1 MTISKPAPVWL
12 SEHDVRAL
20 VVAARKAKADLLAII
35 DGIDRKVAER
45 RDTINK
51 SLADLDTKARVAAV
65 DASAA
70 TLKITLKNET
80 NPRRVELLRAIAR
93 MNAQAQ
99 AAIEFW
105 DNPVHVVLRAT
116 IASAKRSTVFENL
129 AAAGPAELK
138 AFSSLAVATKDLDL
152 GAAIIG
158 KLHAIT
164 PSTARPVSPR
174 YVADALVGEVQRE
187 LHAGLLEIDSI
198 LTESALADRLFSQG
212 RSGSAAG
219 IGSVEAALKRRRLAE
234 VGGKTIEGEGDD
246 E

>member
-20 VVAARKAKADLLAII
+20 VVAARKAKADLLTII
-35 DGIDRKVAER
+35 
-45 RDTINK
+45 
-51 SLADLDTKARVAAV
+51 ADVDARVAKRRDELTKSLSDLGTAARLQAI
-65 DASAA
+65 DAAA
-70 TLKITLKNET
+70 STLKITLKNET

-99 AAIEFW
+99 AAVEFW
-105 DNPVHVVLRAT
+105 ENPVHVVLRQT
-116 IASAKRSTVFENL
+116 IASAKRSTVADNL

-138 AFSSLAVATKDLDL
+138 AFASLAVATGDVDL
-152 GAAIIG
+152 ASAVIS

-174 YVADALVGEVQRE
+174 YVADALVGELSRE
-187 LHAGLLEIDSI
+187 LHGGLLEVDSI
-198 LTESALADRLFSQG
+198 MTEAALANRLMEQG

-219 IGSVEAALKRRRLAE
+219 IGSVEAALKRRRLEA
-234 VGGKTIEGEGDD
+234 VGGKVIEGEGD
-246 E
+246 EA